1 MSHKH
6 NDFEMSNEFK
16 GIYKGMI
23 GMPMNEIEERF
34 RKHGKKLYHV
44 NFAKNVRIMYEK
56 QSLAKKEELFK
67 RS

>member
-34 RKHGKKLYHV
+34 RKHGKSYT
-44 NFAKNVRIMYEK
+44 M
-56 QSLAKKEELFK
+56 
-67 RS
+67 